1 MRPPS
6 PVSST
11 SPSMRGPNNWK
22 KANVMPIFTKG
33 TKGDHGNYRP
43 VSLTSGPCRT
53 MESCLRDV
61 IVDHLGLPTWLQK
74 TETNLLEF
82 LERLTVE
89 QDQGNNMDVVYL
101 EFSKAFDKVPHRCL
115 LEKLRAHSIDSKV
128 LNWIEAWLTSRT
140 QRTVLNGEASD
151 WSYVTSGV
159 PQGSVLGPLAFIVFI
174 NDIDDVTVNITIMN
188 KFADDTKCGNVI
200 RSPSDISDLQDCLDS
215 LVDWAEKWGMSFNI
229 KKCKVMYIGR
239 TNPRSAYT
247 MNNVAPRFPKFLI
260 F

>member
-1 MRPPS
+1 
-6 PVSST
+6 
-11 SPSMRGPNNWK
+11 
-22 KANVMPIFTKG
+22 MPIFTKG
-33 TKGDHGNYRP
+33 TKGDPGNYRP

-128 LNWIEAWLTSRT
+128 LNWIEAWLASRT

-188 KFADDTKCGNVI
+188 KFDDDTKCGTSSEAQVT
-200 RSPSDISDLQDCLDS
+200 SVTS
-215 LVDWAEKWGMSFNI
+215 
-229 KKCKVMYIGR
+229 R
-239 TNPRSAYT
+239 TAWTVWWTGPRSGGCHSTSRSVRSCTLAGPT
-247 MNNVAPRFPKFLI
+247 PGRPTL
-260 F
+260 